1 MKKPNKLVKAGL
13 GALVLGTGCFALASC
28 NLEKLFIYGGSTI
41 NQDDIESFDG
51 TNNAIFFSLYN
62 YYILFRSKLQ
72 NKLLRL

>member
-62 YYILFRSKLQ
+62 Y
-72 NKLLRL
+72 

>member
-51 TNNAIFFSLYN
+51 TNNAIFFSLIITMVMRVN
-62 YYILFRSKLQ
+62 ILQ
-72 NKLLRL
+72 ING